1 MDAVKID
8 AIERYR
14 AVNDAAATPEFRLPA
29 HAFRMPFERSR
40 ELSVSKPES
49 KTRNP
54 EKGYVALLGWSL
66 NAIEAVD
73 RFDRR
78 YLVVAPDWAEDYCKE
93 HGIPYVPWNFE
104 RLNDRSME
112 IAETLKAKG
121 VDVAIPLFEETVE
134 WAGAINSVLLDN
146 PRLFGQSLLLRDKAL
161 MKRRAQL
168 GGIRV
173 GIFEEAHERDDVIRF
188 LKRVN
193 QTLLKLDGDPND
205 PIHLKA
211 FDKAGSLGHRV
222 IRTPDEVD
230 TIPDEEF
237 PVLMESHLDGWEF
250 AVEAWIHNGK
260 IRFLNISEYVTLGYS
275 VFVPATPELE
285 KYRPEITR
293 QIEKL
298 IKTFDI
304 EFGFVHPEYF
314 VTSDGEMYFGEV
326 AYRPPG
332 FKVFELL
339 ERAYG
344 FNAYQGLVLAFDP
357 KTTEEEIEDFF
368 PKEVVDAKG
377 HAGCF
382 GVYPRRRVVSQLCM
396 PEETEDHIY
405 FESHEL
411 TAPLEETVTKRTAFG
426 THWGLL
432 HFFGDDPYE
441 MRDLLKKQEELDFYV

>member
-1 MDAVKID
+1 MKDK
-8 AIERYR
+8 
-14 AVNDAAATPEFRLPA
+14 
-29 HAFRMPFERSR
+29 
-40 ELSVSKPES
+40 
-49 KTRNP
+49 NP
-54 EKGYVALLGWSL
+54 DKGYVALLGWAPG
-66 NAIEAVD
+66 AIEAMD
-73 RFDRR
+73 DFDRR
-78 YLVVAPDWAEDYCKE
+78 YVVVAPPWAEDYSKK
-93 HGIPYVPWNFE
+93 HDIPYLPWDFE

-112 IAETLKAKG
+112 IAQTLKDMG

-146 PRLFGQSLLLRDKAL
+146 PRLFGQSILFRDKAL

-173 GIFEEAHERDDVIRF
+173 GIFEEAHDREDVIRF

-211 FDKAGSLGHRV
+211 FDKAGCLGHRV

-230 TIPDEEF
+230 TIPDDEF

-250 AVEAWIHNGK
+250 AVEAWIWDGK
-260 IRFLNISEYVTLGYS
+260 IQFLNISEYVTLGYS

-285 KYRPEITR
+285 KYRPAITA
-293 QIEKL
+293 QIERL

-304 EFGFVHPEYF
+304 QFGFVHPEYF

-344 FNAYQGLVLAFDP
+344 FNAYQGMVLMFDP
-357 KTTEEEIEDFF
+357 RTTQEEIDNFF
-368 PKEVVDAKG
+368 PEAVKDAKG
-377 HAGCF
+377 VAGCF
-382 GVYPRRRVVSQLCM
+382 GVYPRRRVVSTLEM
-396 PEETEDHIY
+396 PAETENHPY
-405 FESHEL
+405 FDFHEL
-411 TAPLEETVTKRTAFG
+411 APPREETVTKRTAFG
-426 THWGLL
+426 THWGLIY
-432 HFFGDDPYE
+432 FFGEDTYT
-441 MRDLLKKQEELDFYV
+441 MRDLLKAQEELDFYV

>member
-1 MDAVKID
+1 MEK
-8 AIERYR
+8 
-14 AVNDAAATPEFRLPA
+14 
-29 HAFRMPFERSR
+29 
-40 ELSVSKPES
+40 
-49 KTRNP
+49 NP

-66 NAIEAVD
+66 NAIDALE

-78 YLVVAPDWAEDYCKE
+78 YVVVAPEWAEEYAKE
-93 HGIPYVPWNFE
+93 HDIPFIAWNFE

-112 IAETLKAKG
+112 IAERLKKEG
-121 VDVAIPLFEETVE
+121 VDVAIPLYEETVE
-134 WAGAINSVLLDN
+134 WAGAVNAVLFGDPRLHGQSVL
-146 PRLFGQSLLLRDKAL
+146 FRDKAL

-168 GGIRV
+168 GGLRV
-173 GIFEEAHERDDVIRF
+173 GIFEEAHDKGDVVRF

-211 FDKAGSLGHRV
+211 FDKAGCLGHRV

-230 TIPDEEF
+230 TIPEEEF

-250 AVEAWIHNGK
+250 AVEAWIYNGK

-285 KYRPEITR
+285 SWREAITR
-293 QIEKL
+293 EVEKL
-298 IKTFDI
+298 VKTFDI
-304 EFGFVHPEYF
+304 KFGFIHPEFF
-314 VTSDGEMYFGEV
+314 VTSDGVMYFGEV

-339 ERAYG
+339 ERTYG
-344 FNAYQGLVLAFDP
+344 FNAYQALVLCFDP
-357 KTTEEEIEDFF
+357 KTSEDEIDAFF

-382 GVYPRRRVVSQLCM
+382 GVYPRVRVVSSLEI
-396 PEETEDHIY
+396 PEETEEHPY
-405 FESHEL
+405 FEWHEL
-411 TAPLEETVTKRTAFG
+411 SEPLEQKVTKRNAFG
-426 THWGLL
+426 THWGLVY
-432 HFFGDDPYE
+432 FFGDDPHKL
-441 MRDLLKKQEELDFYV
+441 RDLLKHQEELDYYV

>member
-1 MDAVKID
+1 MKKDP
-8 AIERYR
+8 
-14 AVNDAAATPEFRLPA
+14 N
-29 HAFRMPFERSR
+29 
-40 ELSVSKPES
+40 
-49 KTRNP
+49 
-54 EKGYVALLGWSL
+54 KGYIALLGWSL
-66 NAIEAVD
+66 NAVEAAEK
-73 RFDRR
+73 FDRR
-78 YLVVAPDWAEDYCKE
+78 YVVVAPDWAEAYCQE
-93 HGIPYVPWNFE
+93 HDIPYVPWNFE

-112 IAETLKAKG
+112 IAQTLKDMG
-121 VDVAIPLFEETVE
+121 VDVSVPLYEETVE

-146 PRLFGQSLLLRDKAL
+146 PRLLGQAMLMRDKSL

-173 GIFEEAHERDDVIRF
+173 GIFEEAHDREDVIRF

-211 FDKAGSLGHRV
+211 FDKAGCLGHRV

-230 TIPDEEF
+230 AIPDEEF
-237 PVLMESHLDGWEF
+237 PSLMESHLDGWEF
-250 AVEAWIHNGK
+250 AVEAWIHDGK
-260 IRFLNISEYVTLGYS
+260 ICFLNLSEYVTLGYS
-275 VFVPATPELE
+275 VYVPASPDLE
-285 KYRPEITR
+285 QYRPQITQ

-304 EFGFVHPEYF
+304 EFGMIHPEYF

-339 ERAYG
+339 ERVYDG
-344 FNAYQGLVLAFDP
+344 FNAYQATMLVFDP
-357 KTTEEEIEDFF
+357 KSTDEEVKAYF
-368 PKEVVDAKG
+368 PKAVVDAKS

-382 GVYPRRRVVSQLCM
+382 GVYPRRRVVSQLEI
-396 PEETEDHIY
+396 PEETEDHPY

-411 TAPLEETVTKRTAFG
+411 TAPMEEVVTKRTAFG
-426 THWGLL
+426 THWGLIY
-432 HFFGDDPYE
+432 FVGDDPKE
-441 MRDLLKKQEELDFYV
+441 MHRLLKRQEELDFYV

>member
-1 MDAVKID
+1 MSEHKYDPD
-8 AIERYR
+8 
-14 AVNDAAATPEFRLPA
+14 
-29 HAFRMPFERSR
+29 
-40 ELSVSKPES
+40 
-49 KTRNP
+49 
-54 EKGYVALLGWSL
+54 KGFVALLGWSL
-66 NAIEAVD
+66 NAVEAAD
-73 RFDRR
+73 KFDRR
-78 YLVVAPDWAEDYCKE
+78 YVVVAPDWAETYCEE
-93 HGIPYVPWNFE
+93 HDIPYVPWNFE
-104 RLNDRSME
+104 RLNDRSVE
-112 IAETLKAKG
+112 IAQTLKDMG

-134 WAGAINSVLLDN
+134 WAGAINSVLMDQ
-146 PRLFGQSLLLRDKAL
+146 PKLFGQSMLLRDKAL

-173 GIFEEAHERDDVIRF
+173 GIFEEAHDKGDVIRF

-211 FDKAGSLGHRV
+211 FDKAGCLGHRV

-230 TIPDEEF
+230 TIPDDEF

-260 IRFLNISEYVTLGYS
+260 VAFLNISEYVRLGYS
-275 VFVPATPELE
+275 VFVPATPDLE
-285 KYRPEITR
+285 KYREQITR
-293 QIEKL
+293 EIEKL

-304 EFGFVHPEYF
+304 EFGFIHPEYF
-314 VTSDGEMYFGEV
+314 VTSDGTMYFGEV

-344 FNAYQGLVLAFDP
+344 FNAYQGMILTFDP
-357 KTTEEEIEDFF
+357 KTTEEEVKAFF

-377 HAGCF
+377 YAGCF
-382 GVYPRRRVVSQLCM
+382 GVYPRRRVVSKLEM
-396 PEETEDHIY
+396 PEETENHAY

-411 TAPLEETVTKRTAFG
+411 TPPLEETVTKRTAFG
-426 THWGLL
+426 THWGLVY
-432 HFFGDDPYE
+432 FFGEDSYT
-441 MRDLLKKQEELDFYV
+441 MRDLLKHQEELDFYV

>member
-1 MDAVKID
+1 MSI
-8 AIERYR
+8 
-14 AVNDAAATPEFRLPA
+14 AAQ
-29 HAFRMPFERSR
+29 
-40 ELSVSKPES
+40 KPEG
-49 KTRNP
+49 RNTD
-54 EKGYVALLGWSL
+54 KGYVALLGWSL
-66 NAIEAVD
+66 NAVEAVD

-78 YLVVAPDWAEDYCKE
+78 YVVVAPEWIEDYCAEK
-93 HGIPYVPWNFE
+93 GIPYIPWNFE

-112 IAETLKAKG
+112 IAETLRDMG
-121 VDVAIPLFEETVE
+121 VDVAIPIFEETVE
-134 WAGAINSVLLDN
+134 WAGAINAVLMDN
-146 PRLFGQSLLLRDKAL
+146 PRLFGQAMLLRDKSL

-173 GIFEEAHERDDVIRF
+173 GIFEEAHERDDVARF

-205 PIHLKA
+205 PIHIKA
-211 FDKAGSLGHRV
+211 FDKAGCLGHRV
-222 IRTPDEVD
+222 IRTPDEID
-230 TIPDEEF
+230 TIPDEDF
-237 PVLMESHLDGWEF
+237 PLLMESHLDGWEF

-285 KYRPEITR
+285 RYRPEITR
-293 QIEKL
+293 QVEKL

-339 ERAYG
+339 ERTYG
-344 FNAYQGLVLAFDP
+344 FNAYHALVLAFDP
-357 KTTEEEIEDFF
+357 KTTEEEIEAFF
-368 PKEVVDAKG
+368 PREVVDAKG

-382 GVYPRRRVVSQLCM
+382 GVYPRRRVVSHLSM
-396 PEETEDHIY
+396 PQETEDHDY

-411 TAPLEETVTKRTAFG
+411 TSPLSEKVNQTHRVRKPLGPVVFLRRRPVHSAGSAETTGRAR
-426 THWGLL
+426 LL
-432 HFFGDDPYE
+432 YLIPASARITGGS
-441 MRDLLKKQEELDFYV
+441 